1 MHLYIYIVLAFYT
14 GFQGILLVKIEKP
27 EGGKGEKK
35 VQLNGKDG
43 RHSFEKKNFLNTSKE
58 TRI

>member
-43 RHSFEKKNFLNTSKE
+43 RHSFEKKTF
-58 TRI
+58 